1 LAKTWLIIIEMAM
14 GFVRALVS
22 PMAGLST
29 VEASIFSLATVFFIL
44 GQFLKLVS
52 FGWEAE

>member
-1 LAKTWLIIIEMAM
+1 LAKTWLIIIEMAT

-29 VEASIFSLATVFFIL
+29 VEASIFSLAMVFFIL